1 MHCPPKWTSGTS
13 PAVLVPRFNFFT
25 HRGANT
31 KQGAGG
37 QVDQVRKVATKS
49 AAEGHVG
56 RGAQEEQQPGADVEG
71 DGQRLPQEQT
81 AQVCF
86 Q

>member
-1 MHCPPKWTSGTS
+1 M
-13 PAVLVPRFNFFT
+13 
-25 HRGANT
+25 
-31 KQGAGG
+31 
-37 QVDQVRKVATKS
+37 DQVRKVATKS